1 MAQSAEEW
9 KQKFYDSLA
18 ELEQREK
25 SWQQTDSTL
34 RRCISRLT
42 LIGDGSAEA
51 LNRRLEDLRN
61 QVRSE
66 KDVDRLLGII
76 DTITRLAEQK
86 DDKSS
91 NAEESNTIT
100 PPTESAVRTRPGLLG
115 RLFSKEQNT
124 DTEDKPRTQFQ
135 PEKELLEVEAVLLQ
149 LLERVVLPVD
159 IQPRVDTLKE
169 KLTGGFKESDLLPVL
184 DELIALMGMAGEKA
198 ETERQKVEQFL
209 VQITGRLQELDQTL
223 GNLDEQGQLML
234 KGSQSLESGVQVKVS
249 EMQDSVASAT
259 NIDDLK
265 VSIDE
270 HLALLEARLK
280 EHQGQVQQQERL
292 FEESITDLKSRLQ
305 MMERETTGLQK
316 LVNEARAEALTDA
329 LTGLNNRH
337 AYDLRIAQEYARW
350 KRYHFDMSLI
360 LLDIDH
366 FKKINDNFGHK
377 AGDTVL
383 NVLGGLIKEEVRE
396 VDCPARYGGEEFAVL
411 LPETKLAD
419 AYSVAEKIRRMI
431 ATKGFHS
438 RNLPVTVTTSCGVAQ
453 FKQQDTPN
461 TVFERADAALY
472 AAKRDGRD
480 RCYTEEKTISKQ

>member
-1 MAQSAEEW
+1 MAQSAEKW
-9 KQKFYDSLA
+9 KQKYYDSLA
-18 ELEQREK
+18 ELEQKEK
-25 SWQQTDSTL
+25 AWQQTDSTL

-51 LNRRLEDLRN
+51 LDRKLEDLRN
-61 QVRSE
+61 QVRGE
-66 KDVDRLLGII
+66 KDVDRLLHKIDII
-76 DTITRLAEQK
+76 TMLAEQK

-91 NAEESNTIT
+91 NTEGNNTT
-100 PPTESAVRTRPGLLG
+100 TSAAESAVRTRPGLLD
-115 RLFSKEQNT
+115 RLFSKEQAT
-124 DTEDKPRTQFQ
+124 DTEEKPNTQLQ
-135 PEKELLEVEAVLLQ
+135 PEKERLEVQAVLIQ
-149 LLERVVLPVD
+149 LLERVVLPID
-159 IQPRVDTLKE
+159 IQPRVDALRG
-169 KLTGGFKESDLLPVL
+169 KLTGEFKESDLLPML
-184 DELIALMGMAGEKA
+184 DELIALIRMAGEKA
-198 ETERQKVEQFL
+198 ETERQQVEQFL

-223 GNLDEQGQLML
+223 GNLHEQGQLMVN
-234 KGSQSLESGVQVKVS
+234 GSQSLESGVQVKVS

-265 VSIDE
+265 VAIDE

-280 EHQGQVQQQERL
+280 EHRGQVQQQERL
-292 FEESITDLKSRLQ
+292 FEESINGLKSRLQ
-305 MMERETTGLQK
+305 MMEQETAGLQK
-316 LVNEARAEALTDA
+316 LVDEARVEALTDT

-337 AYDLRIAQEYARW
+337 AFDLRMAQEYARW
-350 KRYHFDMSLI
+350 MRYPFNISLI

-383 NVLGGLIKEEVRE
+383 SVLGGLIKAEVRE
-396 VDCPARYGGEEFAVL
+396 VDCPARYGGEEFVVL

-419 AYSVAEKIRRMI
+419 AYSVAEKIRRLI
-431 ATKGFHS
+431 AKKGFHS

-453 FKQQDTPN
+453 FKQQDTPD

-480 RCYTEEKTISKQ
+480 RCYTEEKASS